1 MLRALGNLAARELG
15 IAQAAPFAP
24 RMASAY
30 EPNLA
35 PRESPAPREA
45 GTEPAAGA
53 RVDLQAALSGETP
66 VVVADPQRHREMRI
80 DFASRDDADRVAPP
94 RVAQRT
100 PTAASVA
107 AVSKPPATS
116 PSTTAPPRVEWRATA
131 TSPMPSGSVASSAPG
146 HGDLPASVPL
156 QPAPAVDRLAPAT
169 HAPLKRQAGEPE
181 RTIAPLRPLPPPPL
195 PARAATPNT
204 TPAPVHVTI
213 GRIEIRAAKDHA
225 PAPVSSSSG
234 GPAPS
239 LAAYLRRR
247 SDGGRS

>member
-15 IAQAAPFAP
+15 ITQAAPFAP

-30 EPNLA
+30 EPNLT

-53 RVDLQAALSGETP
+53 HLDLQPALSGETP
-66 VVVADPQRHREMRI
+66 VVVADPQRHREVRI
-80 DFASRDDADRVAPP
+80 DFAPRDDADRVAPP

-107 AVSKPPATS
+107 AASKPPATS
-116 PSTTAPPRVEWRATA
+116 PSTTASPRVEWRAA
-131 TSPMPSGSVASSAPG
+131 DTSPMPSGSVAPPA
-146 HGDLPASVPL
+146 HGDPPASVPL
-156 QPAPAVDRLAPAT
+156 QPAPVVDRLAPAT
-169 HAPLKRQAGEPE
+169 HAPLKRQAGEPG

-195 PARAATPNT
+195 PARAATPNA